1 MMQKVAILAVLI
13 TALAAATLVALAA
26 PPALKP
32 GEIPL
37 PFPVVKT
44 TAQPGDFVIAPA
56 REFFDRAVAEGID
69 KTGMIYYGA
78 YMEKPGPAESQL
90 KTLTGRIATLPNSLI
105 IPIRRGEQAAVGD
118 IVLGTWQSGSGLQ
131 RAIVVAGGTP
141 TAPKVRYLD
150 LDYDNPAGVGKKDDT
165 LKADCFHKQRDG
177 LIVGNVVAVKAP
189 GGYKRLLV
197 TGVSGDKVLGIGFAG
212 RLAVAA
218 KADCTPLPIKPG
230 VKAGDKIMIPSMGA
244 FRPATVD
251 RVDAAIGR
259 VFATYPFGSKSE
271 TKAIAFGD
279 VAVALP

>member
-1 MMQKVAILAVLI
+1 MTKKVAILAVLV
-13 TALAAATLVALAA
+13 TALAAATPIAPAA
-26 PPALKP
+26 PPVLKP

-56 REFFDRAVAEGID
+56 REFFDRAVAEGIA

-90 KTLTGRIATLPNSLI
+90 KTLTGRITTLPNSLI

-197 TGVSGDKVLGIGFAG
+197 TGVSGEKVLGIGFAG

-218 KADCTPLPIKPG
+218 KADCTPLPIKPAL
-230 VKAGDKIMIPSMGA
+230 KAGDKVMIPSMGS

-259 VFATYPFGSKSE
+259 VFATYNFGGKPKTE
-271 TKAIAFGD
+271 AVAFGD
-279 VAVALP
+279 VALALP

>member
-1 MMQKVAILAVLI
+1 MTRKVAILAVL
-13 TALAAATLVALAA
+13 LAMVATLLVAQNTR
-26 PPALKP
+26 PALKP

-37 PFPVVKT
+37 PYPVVKT

-56 REFFDRAVAEGID
+56 REFFDRAVADGLD

-78 YMEKPGPAESQL
+78 YMDKPGPAESQL
-90 KTLTGRIATLPNSLI
+90 KTLTGRVVTLPNALI
-105 IPIRRGEQAAVGD
+105 VPIRRGEQAAVGD

-141 TAPKVRYLD
+141 AAPKVRYLD

-197 TGVSGDKVLGIGFAG
+197 VGVGGEKVLGIGFAG

-218 KADCTPLPIKPG
+218 KADCTPLPIKPA
-230 VKAGDKIMIPSMGA
+230 VKAGDKVMIPSMGS
-244 FRPATVD
+244 FRPAVVD

-259 VFATYPFGSKSE
+259 VFATYNFGGKPKTE
-271 TKAIAFGD
+271 AVAFGD
-279 VAVALP
+279 VAVGLP